1 MEDRAGKAR
10 WLSVSHAEKRCRLGG
25 RHDEDAGLES
35 H

>member
-10 WLSVSHAEKRCRLGG
+10 WLSVSHAERYRLGG
-25 RHDEDAGLES
+25 RHDEDAGLEP